1 MENWTKQC
9 SNKGIL
15 YNLNSA
21 TDCNKW
27 TGRDWVLCRKFLNNR
42 STNEICVEKSH
53 PLKYYLLWSRPKM
66 PLDEMN
72 QYIVI
77 VQTLRIMNTISVG
90 QRMSKT
96 NLNWPDC
103 RRSALSV
110 ILLWRQAMSH
120 ISLCSFLQVLGYFT
134 HDSFE
139 DISAK
144 QLKWI
149 NTKLEPLASRIE
161 QNQFYSF
168 CFIHKLKASISG
180 FIYQSAS
187 SNEVVPIL
195 AIKLL

>member
-1 MENWTKQC
+1 MDR
-9 SNKGIL
+9 KGL
-15 YNLNSA
+15 SVVP
-21 TDCNKW
+21 KE
-27 TGRDWVLCRKFLNNR
+27 FLNNR

-72 QYIVI
+72 QYTVI
-77 VQTLRIMNTISVG
+77 VQTLWIRMISVG

-149 NTKLEPLASRIE
+149 NTKLQPLASRIE